1 MSKYMKAG
9 GGYELL
15 LFFFHHASDQQLG
28 KYITSNWSM
37 NWSMTLSS
45 LLEYLRSLV
54 LIAVNRLT
62 KMDWRSCKYNF
73 SVLPEETGLQA
84 KGVYLCKLGLRSWL
98 CFYQPWC
105 SWLPISWKVVWATG
119 NLSRPSWHL
128 HQQLPTLAFSL
139 EKLTAASIFPSNRS
153 VKVRE
158 LSHSIKQALKG
169 GKAFKDQVLCLMNTR
184 LWSPWWK
191 DSFPSILILK
201 KKRELKKTQTILK
214 SCSTLHAGF
223 LTLKIWTADIAKVRN
238 GDRNFRCSLII
249 WNFFWIVL

>member
-1 MSKYMKAG
+1 
-9 GGYELL
+9 
-15 LFFFHHASDQQLG
+15 
-28 KYITSNWSM
+28 
-37 NWSMTLSS
+37 
-45 LLEYLRSLV
+45 
-54 LIAVNRLT
+54 
-62 KMDWRSCKYNF
+62 MDWRSCKYNF

-84 KGVYLCKLGLRSWL
+84 KGVYLWKLGLRGWL

-139 EKLTAASIFPSNRS
+139 EKLTAASIFPSNCS

-158 LSHSIKQALKG
+158 LSHSRKQALKE
-169 GKAFKDQVLCLMNTR
+169 GKAFKDQVLCLMNTG

-249 WNFFWIVL
+249 WNFLWIVLQALTLFQEMQPFIQESHKLF